1 MEYNMN
7 MEEAIRKEINAVT
20 CKQLMLRYLMGKYHG
35 QGVNV
40 EKIIDQYRFDVF
52 PVSVGSL
59 NQDEAVEAQPSS
71 VCTKCGT
78 HVNSG
83 ASFKPS
89 KPEVRRILSQNAI
102 QLPWE
107 FTFAHKGDIAYWANP
122 NEKLFN
128 QPYWHL
134 VLWDDDKRI
143 LHYFKVPSEIRS
155 QLVRRHDLPHLFDV
169 QIDRYDVNF
178 TDIRSGVRFICYYVN
193 SVNC

>member
-20 CKQLMLRYLMGKYHG
+20 SKQLMLRYLMGRYHG

-52 PVSVGSL
+52 PVSAGSL
-59 NQDEAVEAQPSS
+59 NQDEAVAAQPSS
-71 VCTKCGT
+71 VGAKCGT

-89 KPEVRRILSQNAI
+89 KPEVRMILSQNAI

-107 FTFAHKGDIAYWANP
+107 FTFAHKGNIAYWANP

-155 QLVRRHDLPHLFDV
+155 QLVRRIDLPHLFDV

-178 TDIRSGVRFICYYVN
+178 IDRRSGVRFICYYVN

>member
-35 QGVNV
+35 QGENV

-59 NQDEAVEAQPSS
+59 NQDEAVAAQPSS
-71 VCTKCGT
+71 VGAKCGT

-89 KPEVRRILSQNAI
+89 KPEVRRILSRNAI

-107 FTFAHKGDIAYWANP
+107 FTFAHKGDTAYWANP

-155 QLVRRHDLPHLFDV
+155 QLVRRIDLPHLFDV

-178 TDIRSGVRFICYYVN
+178 IDRRSGVRFICYYVN
-193 SVNC
+193 SINC